1 MNIQHF
7 YDPNTFTLTYVVYDE
22 ATRDTIVIDPVLD
35 FDQQGA
41 KITNESYLKVK
52 DFISEHDLTVRL
64 VLETHAHADHL
75 SGAPLFKADYPDAL
89 VGIGEHI
96 TQVQQVFKG
105 VYNLGDEV
113 AEDGSQF
120 DLLLKDG
127 ETVTAGSLTLKVIH
141 TPGHTPAC
149 ASYLIDDA
157 VFTGD
162 ALFMP
167 DYGTGRCDFP
177 RGDADA
183 LYTSVHE
190 KLYGLPDETRVFTGH
205 DYQPGGREL
214 AFESTIGE
222 NKRNNVQLKMDTSRE
237 QYVQF
242 RRERDATLKA
252 PKLLYP
258 SIQVN
263 IQAGHL
269 PAPEANGRQYLK
281 TPLNVA
287 MQTS

>member
-1 MNIQHF
+1 MQIQHF
-7 YDPNTFTLTYVVYDE
+7 YDPTTFTLTYVVYDE
-22 ATRDTIVIDPVLD
+22 TTKDAIVIDPVLD

-41 KITNESYLKVK
+41 KITNESYLTVK
-52 DFISEHDLTVRL
+52 DFILSNELAVHL

-75 SGAPLFKADYPDAL
+75 SGAPLFKADFPNAK

-105 VYNLGDEV
+105 VYNLDDSV

-120 DLLLKDG
+120 ELLLTDG
-127 ETVTAGSLTLKVIH
+127 EEVAAGSIKLKVIH

-149 ASYLIDDA
+149 VSYLIDDA
-157 VFTGD
+157 IFTGD

-190 KLYGLPDETRVFTGH
+190 KLYGLPDNTRVFTGH

-214 AFESTIGE
+214 KFESTIGE
-222 NKRNNVQLKMDTSRE
+222 NKRNNVQLTEQTSRE
-237 QYVQF
+237 TYVQF

-263 IQAGHL
+263 IQAGEL
-269 PAPEANGRQYLK
+269 PEPEENGRQYLR
-281 TPLNVA
+281 TPLTVA
-287 MQTS
+287 LQSS

>member
-7 YDPNTFTLTYVVYDE
+7 YDPATFTLTYVVSDP
-22 ATRDTIVIDPVLD
+22 ATKDAIVIDPVMD
-35 FDQQGA
+35 FDPQGA
-41 KITNESYLKVK
+41 KVSNDSYLEVK
-52 DFISEHDLTVRL
+52 RYIQNQGLTL
-64 VLETHAHADHL
+64 KMVLETHAHADHL
-75 SGAPLFKADYPDAL
+75 SGAPLFKSDFPDATL
-89 VGIGEHI
+89 AIGEHI

-120 DLLLKDG
+120 DYLLSDG
-127 ETVTAGSLTLKVIH
+127 EEINAGSIKIKAIH

-214 AFESTIGE
+214 RFESTIGE
-222 NKRNNVQLKMDTSRE
+222 NKRSNVQLSVETSRDE
-237 QYVQF
+237 YVRF

-263 IQAGHL
+263 IQAGNL
-269 PAPEANGRQYLK
+269 PEPESNGKQYLK
-281 TPLNVA
+281 TPLTIA
-287 MQTS
+287 MQSA